1 MIRDLGIVQPGTTLI
16 IPFHTFDSNDPSA
29 SVTLSGLA
37 VTDIEVYKGSS
48 TTQRAS
54 DNGYALL
61 DTDGIDVD
69 GITGI
74 HGISIDLADNSTA
87 GFWEAGQQY
96 TVVISSVTIDAA
108 TINFIACT
116 FRIGYQG
123 ARLNTSIASL
133 SSQTSFTLTAGPA
146 EDDALNGD
154 TILFHDV
161 ASAVQTSKAL
171 ILDYTGATKTVTLAA
186 APTFTIA
193 ATDNVS
199 VFVGP
204 ANLPGALPFASGGL
218 AGDDDIQTL
227 LARIGTPTNFGSG
240 ATLADNFDDIE
251 ALVDGLELGVNTLV
265 TDWADGGRL
274 DLLIDAILD
283 DTGTSGVVVNAAG
296 LAADAA
302 SEIATAVWASVTR
315 TLTAIDEDSTTLDL
329 DATIRAA
336 VGLAAANLDTQL
348 DALPTA
354 AEITTAVWA
363 AASRTLTALDED
375 TTTLDLDATIAAA
388 FTAAVCN
395 KIADH
400 ILRRDN
406 ANAEASANGDT
417 LDVNSLYGIIQQLQL
432 SNTVDNA
439 GFLTIYKTDGTTEL
453 AQLALAV
460 DASADPTTGIG

>member
-1 MIRDLGIVQPGTTLI
+1 MMLVTGGATDVTTYFKLRKTADGLEDTGLTITDL
-16 IPFHTFDSNDPSA
+16 
-29 SVTLSGLA
+29 
-37 VTDIEVYKGSS
+37 
-48 TTQRAS
+48 
-54 DNGYALL
+54 
-61 DTDGIDVD
+61 
-69 GITGI
+69 
-74 HGISIDLADNSTA
+74 DL
-87 GFWEAGQQY
+87 QY
-96 TVVISSVTIDAA
+96 TRSGV
-108 TINFIACT
+108 
-116 FRIGYQG
+116 
-123 ARLNTSIASL
+123 
-133 SSQTSFTLTAGPA
+133 
-146 EDDALNGD
+146 
-154 TILFHDV
+154 
-161 ASAVQTSKAL
+161 
-171 ILDYTGATKTVTLAA
+171 
-186 APTFTIA
+186 APTAKVDATALA
-193 ATDNVS
+193 ATDSAHSDNKAIEIDSTDQPGVYRVDWPDAAFAAGVKEVILTVKHSSCFTEDLRVLIDAPVNITKVGGSAASTPTTVDANVVQILGTAPTEGGAGRLAGAFTKFFNVVS
-199 VFVGP
+199 PTGTV
-204 ANLPGALPFASGGL
+204 NSLPDALPFAAGGL